1 MILVLYR
8 LLCVF
13 IAAIIIWN
21 MFKSDKSQEKIV
33 YSFLIIPLLLR
44 VFLVK

>member
-1 MILVLYR
+1 MILVSYR

-33 YSFLIIPLLLR
+33 YCFLIIPLLLR

>member
-1 MILVLYR
+1 MILVAYR

-13 IAAIIIWN
+13 IAAIIVWN

-33 YSFLIIPLLLR
+33 YCFLIIPLLLR

>member
-1 MILVLYR
+1 MILVSYR

-13 IAAIIIWN
+13 IAAIIVWN

-33 YSFLIIPLLLR
+33 YCFLIIPLLLR

>member
-1 MILVLYR
+1 MILVFYR
-8 LLCVF
+8 LLCAF
-13 IAAIIIWN
+13 IAAIIVWN
-21 MFKSDKSQEKIV
+21 MFKSDKNQEKIV

>member
-1 MILVLYR
+1 MILVTYR

-13 IAAIIIWN
+13 IAAIIVWN

-33 YSFLIIPLLLR
+33 YCFLIIPLLLR

>member
-1 MILVLYR
+1 MILVTYR

-13 IAAIIIWN
+13 IAAIIVWN
-21 MFKSDKSQEKIV
+21 MFKSDKAQEKIV
-33 YSFLIIPLLLR
+33 YCFLIIPLLLR